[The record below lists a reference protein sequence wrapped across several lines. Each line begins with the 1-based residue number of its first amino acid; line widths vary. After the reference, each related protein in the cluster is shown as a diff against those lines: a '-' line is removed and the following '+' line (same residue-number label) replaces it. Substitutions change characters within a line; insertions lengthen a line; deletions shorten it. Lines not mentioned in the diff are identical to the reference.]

1 MEGKVSRASASAV
14 VEWHGS
20 GCLVVDA
27 DTGLKPHSAEI
38 GTLRENYREVREVLV
53 EITTD
58 PSDAPADCREEVL
71 P

>member
-1 MEGKVSRASASAV
+1 MSIVTKTFGVSSR
-14 VEWHGS
+14 GR
-20 GCLVVDA
+20 VVDA
-27 DTGLKPHSAEI
+27 DTGLKPRSIEI